1 MVTMRLSDY
10 HFGRVVVDGTLCHH
24 DLAVLIGDVREWNR
38 REGHR
43 VHPEDLDLAL
53 AEPPQILIVGTGFSG
68 LLQVTAE
75 SARLLQERGIE
86 LIAVK
91 TGEAVEAYNDLSH
104 TKRTSALLHLTC

>member
-1 MVTMRLSDY
+1 MRLSGY
-10 HFGRVVVDGTLCHH
+10 HFGRIEADGVLYHH
-24 DLAVLIGDVREWNR
+24 DLVVLPTEVREWRR

-43 VHPEDLDLAL
+43 VHPEDLEPAL
-53 AEPPQILIVGTGFSG
+53 AEAPLVLIVGAGFSG

-75 SARLLQERGIE
+75 AVRLLQENGIE

-104 TKRTSALLHLTC
+104 AKRTCALLHLTC